1 MNDTTSTIIENTMS
15 NTETVPMETT
25 QVDNQ
30 TTEND
35 TPVTDV
41 SSAQQLLAA
50 FSANPVVP
58 EIVLGAPALIE
69 NNSEAISVNGNL
81 GTVISENG
89 ITITGDVICDNPQD
103 AITSFDGTR
112 GTITLTN
119 EDIGLNNTS
128 NAPSPI
134 SKKKKKNKQAQQ
146 PQGDN
151 EELVEKDITHLM
163 NKFNGNKPKNKPTN
177 QNGTSKAV
185 LLVPANRQASSY
197 LKQAFV
203 GGVENTSGDGVD
215 HINISDIAKT
225 DLGKFLDIN
234 AKTPF
239 DHPELLH
246 FNSLGGLWYFVKCE
260 NNPDVFRGTWG
271 RNNRDIG
278 KTMKFRD
285 VTGFK
290 TIIADAAWVKIL
302 SNERAV
308 KDMVESTLPFEN
320 YYYQGEL
327 RIKKTAPETIW
338 FTIAIEEIRR
348 TLKLRVK
355 SGNMNLMP
363 DFTSIEATPK
373 YNRF

>member
-1 MNDTTSTIIENTMS
+1 MENTISSTTENNMT
-15 NTETVPMETT
+15 NTETETT
-25 QVDNQ
+25 SIEPTQMDNQ
-30 TTEND
+30 NTDND

-41 SSAQQLLAA
+41 TSAQQLLAA
-50 FSANPVVP
+50 FSANPTQP
-58 EIVLGAPALIE
+58 EIVLGAPVVIKTQEELNLTTPFTESIAVA
-69 NNSEAISVNGNL
+69 NGDGSTDSVPGSL
-81 GTVISENG
+81 VSHG
-89 ITITGDVICDNPQD
+89 
-103 AITSFDGTR
+103 
-112 GTITLTN
+112 
-119 EDIGLNNTS
+119 
-128 NAPSPI
+128 
-134 SKKKKKNKQAQQ
+134 KKKKKNKQVQQ
-146 PQGDN
+146 PQVN
-151 EELVEKDITHLM
+151 EELVEKDISGLI
-163 NKFNGNKPKNKPTN
+163 NKFNGNKPKNKPVH
-177 QNGTSKAV
+177 QNGASKAV

-203 GGVENTSGDGVD
+203 GGVENTSGDGID

-246 FNSLGGLWYFVKCE
+246 FTSLGGLWYFVKCE
-260 NNPDVFRGTWG
+260 NSPEVFRGTWG

-285 VTGFK
+285 IAGFK
-290 TIIADAAWVKIL
+290 TIIADAAWVKIV
-302 SNERAV
+302 SSERAV
-308 KDMVESTLPFEN
+308 KDIVESTLPFEN

-355 SGNMNLMP
+355 TGNMNLMP
-363 DFTSIEATPK
+363 DFTSIESTPK
-373 YNRF
+373 LYRS